1 MVKVWNCTILKGWEW
16 LTKRVAMNL
25 NVSYKTN
32 KRYLFNVLQY
42 IMYFHHIYSH
52 TYSSQQP
59 PGFWSK
65 IQIQINFSSEKLHDL
80 FKFSQILGWS
90 SYDSDIGQLCQVHCS
105 LYNTTA
111 LASKVKFLCVIE
123 KKTEPKN
130 GGLIRISFRSTSSR
144 TSLSH

>member
-1 MVKVWNCTILKGWEW
+1 MAHQESCH
-16 LTKRVAMNL
+16 NL

-42 IMYFHHIYSH
+42 ITYFHHIYSH

-59 PGFWSK
+59 PGLAHGFWSK
-65 IQIQINFSSEKLHDL
+65 IQIWINFSSEKLHNL
-80 FKFSQILGWS
+80 FKFSQIVGWS

-105 LYNTTA
+105 LYNATA
-111 LASKVKFLCVIE
+111 LASKVKFLCVTE
-123 KKTEPKN
+123 KAEPKN
-130 GGLIRISFRSTSSR
+130 GALIRISFRSTSSR